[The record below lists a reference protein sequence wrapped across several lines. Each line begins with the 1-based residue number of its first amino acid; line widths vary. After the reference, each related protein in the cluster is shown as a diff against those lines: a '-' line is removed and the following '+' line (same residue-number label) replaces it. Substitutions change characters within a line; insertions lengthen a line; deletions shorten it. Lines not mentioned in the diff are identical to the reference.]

1 MNISGNL
8 SEEDNEKKVIEYFT
22 TDEVIA
28 GSTILVVLILS
39 AFIGNVLTCLIIC
52 KKPSFRTST
61 NISILFLSLSD
72 VLMASL
78 VMPFSLVS
86 LIGGRWL
93 FSLEACTF
101 NAFIISHSLGVSL
114 ITMTCTAVIRYLCV
128 VKPALHH
135 QHVKPKITAIATSVL
150 WLGCSIVQA
159 ITVSSTS
166 AYGFYAETRLHCVY
180 DFHAKIVAVTI
191 NFTALA
197 AAFILGTIIFLSYF
211 KVFRFVSHH
220 NQTAIP
226 NLQQPSVSHIQEAKI
241 TKTLVIVVL
250 GFVFCWGPVT
260 VIQFIDMF
268 LYSRFNHSRMPNVLF
283 LFQTICIFASSAIN
297 PFIYGFTNKRF
308 SKQYFELLGSLCP
321 SAPQVAPVASG
332 NS

>member
-1 MNISGNL
+1 MGIFL
-8 SEEDNEKKVIEYFT
+8 
-22 TDEVIA
+22 
-28 GSTILVVLILS
+28 GSLYVQCIYQS
-39 AFIGNVLTCLIIC
+39 SFIGRVVDHDDLYSSNPLLVRRKACFTSPTRKAEDYSYRNIC
-52 KKPSFRTST
+52 
-61 NISILFLSLSD
+61 I
-72 VLMASL
+72 MAWML
-78 VMPFSLVS
+78 H
-86 LIGGRWL
+86 
-93 FSLEACTF
+93 CT
-101 NAFIISHSLGVSL
+101 
-114 ITMTCTAVIRYLCV
+114 T
-128 VKPALHH
+128 
-135 QHVKPKITAIATSVL
+135 
-150 WLGCSIVQA
+150 

-180 DFHAKIVAVTI
+180 DFHAKIVALTI
-191 NFTALA
+191 NFIALA
-197 AAFILGTIIFLSYF
+197 AAFILGSIIFLAYF

-220 NQTAIP
+220 NQAAIP

-260 VIQFIDMF
+260 LIQFIDMF
-268 LYSRFNHSRMPNVLF
+268 LYSQFNQSTIPNFLF

-308 SKQYFELLGSLCP
+308 RKQYFELLGFLCP